1 MAIFRDSTPDSP
13 MYREGPQS
21 YAPHWARPFRPNHAL
36 AVAVAAVE
44 EQLRASRRAAKSAAQ
59 KPPSP
64 TPPSL
69 RRPPKP

>member
-13 MYREGPQS
+13 MYREVPQS
-21 YAPHWARPFRPNHAL
+21 YSPHWARPFRPN
-36 AVAVAAVE
+36 
-44 EQLRASRRAAKSAAQ
+44 RASQRAAKSAAGSQ
-59 KPPSP
+59 KPL